1 MNFRFSIRSALS
13 AISLCMASFVHAQ
26 QSEQNAAE
34 SLSLGLN
41 IEVPNV
47 GQPYI
52 AERIGDWNMR
62 CIRSE
67 NGQDPCELFQLLVN
81 NEGNPLS
88 EIMVFPLPKGQAAIA
103 GATII
108 VPLKTL
114 LTARMTIGF
123 DTETTKSYPYSF
135 CTEIGCIARI
145 GLTEDDI
152 ALMKAGNQSVITI
165 RHMDAPDKALNL
177 NLSLSGFTAGFNKIS
192 NQ

>member
-1 MNFRFSIRSALS
+1 MNFRLSIRSALS
-13 AISLCMASFVHAQ
+13 AISLCMASFLNAQ
-26 QSEQNAAE
+26 QSEQNAAD

-41 IEVPNV
+41 IEVPNI

-52 AERIGDWNMR
+52 AERIGDWSMR

-88 EIMVFPLPKGQAAIA
+88 EIMVFPLPQGQAAIA

-123 DTETTKSYPYSF
+123 DAEITKSYPYSF

-152 ALMKAGNQSVITI
+152 ALMKAGDRSVITI
-165 RHMDAPDKALNL
+165 RHMDAPNKALNL
-177 NLSLSGFTAGFNKIS
+177 NLSLSGFTAGFNKIL

>member
-1 MNFRFSIRSALS
+1 MNFRISIRSALG

-52 AERIGDWNMR
+52 AERIGAWNMR

-123 DTETTKSYPYSF
+123 DTETTKSYPCSF

>member
-13 AISLCMASFVHAQ
+13 AISLCMASFVNAQ
-26 QSEQNAAE
+26 QSEQNAAD

-41 IEVPNV
+41 IEVPDI

-52 AERIGDWNMR
+52 AERIGDWSMR
-62 CIRSE
+62 
-67 NGQDPCELFQLLVN
+67 N

-88 EIMVFPLPKGQAAIA
+88 EIMVFPLPQGQAAIA

-123 DTETTKSYPYSF
+123 DAEITKSYPYSF

-152 ALMKAGNQSVITI
+152 ALMKAGDQSVITI
-165 RHMDAPDKALNL
+165 RHMDAPNKALNL
-177 NLSLSGFTAGFNKIS
+177 KLSLSGFTAGFNKIL

>member
-1 MNFRFSIRSALS
+1 
-13 AISLCMASFVHAQ
+13 MASFVHAQ

-41 IEVPNV
+41 IEVPNI

-52 AERIGDWNMR
+52 AERIGDWNIR

-88 EIMVFPLPKGQAAIA
+88 EIMVFPLPQGQVAIA

-145 GLTEDDI
+145 GLTEGDI

>member
-1 MNFRFSIRSALS
+1 MNFRISIRNALG
-13 AISLCMASFVHAQ
+13 AISLFMASFVHAQ

-41 IEVPNV
+41 IEVPNI

-52 AERIGDWNMR
+52 AERIGDWNIR

-88 EIMVFPLPKGQAAIA
+88 EIMVFPLPQGQVAIA

-145 GLTEDDI
+145 GLTEGDI
-152 ALMKAGNQSVITI
+152 ALMKAGNKSVITI

>member
-1 MNFRFSIRSALS
+1 MNFRISIRNALG
-13 AISLCMASFVHAQ
+13 AISLFMASFVHAQ

-41 IEVPNV
+41 IELPNI

-52 AERIGDWNMR
+52 AERIGDWNIR

-88 EIMVFPLPKGQAAIA
+88 EIMVFPLPQGQAAIA

-135 CTEIGCIARI
+135 CTEIGCFARI
-145 GLTEDDI
+145 GLTEGDI
-152 ALMKAGNQSVITI
+152 ALMKAGNKSVITI

>member
-1 MNFRFSIRSALS
+1 MNFRISIRNALG
-13 AISLCMASFVHAQ
+13 AISLFMASFVHAQ

-41 IEVPNV
+41 IEVPNI

-88 EIMVFPLPKGQAAIA
+88 EIMVFPLPQGHGSFLPTLGCART
-103 GATII
+103 GSAT
-108 VPLKTL
+108 L
-114 LTARMTIGF
+114 RSWF
-123 DTETTKSYPYSF
+123 S
-135 CTEIGCIARI
+135 
-145 GLTEDDI
+145 
-152 ALMKAGNQSVITI
+152 
-165 RHMDAPDKALNL
+165 AP
-177 NLSLSGFTAGFNKIS
+177 F
-192 NQ
+192 

>member
-1 MNFRFSIRSALS
+1 MNFCISIRNALG
-13 AISLCMASFVHAQ
+13 AISLFMASFVHAQ

-41 IEVPNV
+41 IELPNI

-52 AERIGDWNMR
+52 AERIGDWNIR

-88 EIMVFPLPKGQAAIA
+88 EIMVFPLPQGQVAIA

-145 GLTEDDI
+145 GLTEGDI
-152 ALMKAGNQSVITI
+152 ALMKGGNQSVITI

>member
-13 AISLCMASFVHAQ
+13 AITFCMASFVNAQ
-26 QSEQNAAE
+26 QSEQNAAD

-41 IEVPNV
+41 IEVPNI

-88 EIMVFPLPKGQAAIA
+88 EIMVFPLPQGQSAIA

-152 ALMKAGNQSVITI
+152 SLMKAGNQSVITI

>member
-13 AISLCMASFVHAQ
+13 AITLCMASFVNAQ
-26 QSEQNAAE
+26 QSEQNAAD

-41 IEVPNV
+41 IEVPDI

-52 AERIGDWNMR
+52 AERIGDWSMR

-88 EIMVFPLPKGQAAIA
+88 EIMVFPLPQGQAAIA

-123 DTETTKSYPYSF
+123 DAEITKSYPYSF

-152 ALMKAGNQSVITI
+152 ALMKAGDQSVITI
-165 RHMDAPDKALNL
+165 RHMDATNKALNL
-177 NLSLSGFTAGFNKIS
+177 NLSLSGFTAGFNKIL

>member
-1 MNFRFSIRSALS
+1 MNFRISIRNALG
-13 AISLCMASFVHAQ
+13 AISFCMASFVHAQ

-34 SLSLGLN
+34 SLSLGLK
-41 IEVPNV
+41 IEVPNI

-67 NGQDPCELFQLLVN
+67 NGHDPCELFQLLVN
-81 NEGNPLS
+81 HEGNPLS
-88 EIMVFPLPKGQAAIA
+88 EIMVFPLPQGQAAIA

-145 GLTEDDI
+145 GLTEGDI

>member
-1 MNFRFSIRSALS
+1 MNFRFSIHSALGT
-13 AISLCMASFVHAQ
+13 IGLCMASFVNAQ

-41 IEVPNV
+41 IKVPDIS
-47 GQPYI
+47 QPYI
-52 AERIGDWNMR
+52 AERIGDWSMR

-67 NGQDPCELFQLLVN
+67 NRQDPCELFQLLVN

-88 EIMVFPLPKGQAAIA
+88 EVMVFPLPQGQAAIA

-108 VPLKTL
+108 VPLETL
-114 LTARMTIGF
+114 LTARMTISF
-123 DTETTKSYPYSF
+123 DPETTRSYPYSF
-135 CTEIGCIARI
+135 CTESGCIARI
-145 GLTEDDI
+145 GLTKDDI

-165 RHMDAPDKALNL
+165 RHIDAPNKALNL
-177 NLSLSGFTAGFNKIS
+177 NLSLSGFTAGFNRIS

>member
-13 AISLCMASFVHAQ
+13 AISLCMASFVNAQ
-26 QSEQNAAE
+26 QSEQNAAD

-41 IEVPNV
+41 IEVPNI

-52 AERIGDWNMR
+52 AERIGDWSMR

-88 EIMVFPLPKGQAAIA
+88 EIMVFPLPQGQAAIA

-123 DTETTKSYPYSF
+123 DAEITKSYPYSF
-135 CTEIGCIARI
+135 CTEIGCFARI

-152 ALMKAGNQSVITI
+152 ALMKVGDQSVITI
-165 RHMDAPDKALNL
+165 RHMDAPNKALNL
-177 NLSLSGFTAGFNKIS
+177 KLSLSGFTAGFNKIL

>member
-1 MNFRFSIRSALS
+1 MNFRISIRNALG
-13 AISLCMASFVHAQ
+13 AISLFMASFVHAQ

-41 IEVPNV
+41 IEVPNI

-88 EIMVFPLPKGQAAIA
+88 EIMVFPLPQGQVAIA

-123 DTETTKSYPYSF
+123 DTETTKRYPYSF

-145 GLTEDDI
+145 GLTEGDI
-152 ALMKAGNQSVITI
+152 ALMKGGNQSVITI

>member
-1 MNFRFSIRSALS
+1 MN
-13 AISLCMASFVHAQ
+13 AQ
-26 QSEQNAAE
+26 QSEQNAAD

-41 IEVPNV
+41 IEVPDI

-52 AERIGDWNMR
+52 AERIGDWSMR

-88 EIMVFPLPKGQAAIA
+88 EIMVFPLPQGQAAIA

-123 DTETTKSYPYSF
+123 DAEITKSYPYSF

-152 ALMKAGNQSVITI
+152 ALMKAGDQSVITI
-165 RHMDAPDKALNL
+165 RHMDAPNKALNL
-177 NLSLSGFTAGFNKIS
+177 NLSLSGFTAGFNKIL

>member
-1 MNFRFSIRSALS
+1 MNFRISIRNALG
-13 AISLCMASFVHAQ
+13 AISLFMASFVHAQ

-41 IEVPNV
+41 IEVPNI

-52 AERIGDWNMR
+52 AERIGDWNIR

-88 EIMVFPLPKGQAAIA
+88 EIMVFPLPQGQVAIA

-145 GLTEDDI
+145 GLTEGDI
-152 ALMKAGNQSVITI
+152 ALMKGGNQSVITI

>member
-1 MNFRFSIRSALS
+1 MNFRISIRSALGV
-13 AISLCMASFVHAQ
+13 ISLCMASFVHAQ

-41 IEVPNV
+41 IEVPNI

-67 NGQDPCELFQLLVN
+67 NGQDPCELFQLLIN

-88 EIMVFPLPKGQAAIA
+88 EIMVFPLPQGQSAIA

>member
-13 AISLCMASFVHAQ
+13 AISLCMASFVNAQ
-26 QSEQNAAE
+26 QSEQNAAD

-41 IEVPNV
+41 IEVPDI

-52 AERIGDWNMR
+52 AERIGDWSMR

-67 NGQDPCELFQLLVN
+67 NGRDPCELFQLLVN

-88 EIMVFPLPKGQAAIA
+88 EIMVFPLPQGQAAIA

-123 DTETTKSYPYSF
+123 DAEITKSYPYSF

-152 ALMKAGNQSVITI
+152 ALMKAGDQSVITI
-165 RHMDAPDKALNL
+165 RHMDTPNKALNL
-177 NLSLSGFTAGFNKIS
+177 KLSLSGFTAGFNKIL

>member
-13 AISLCMASFVHAQ
+13 AISLCMASFVNAQ
-26 QSEQNAAE
+26 QSEQNAAD

-41 IEVPNV
+41 IEVPNI

-52 AERIGDWNMR
+52 AERIGDWSMR

-88 EIMVFPLPKGQAAIA
+88 EIMVFPLPQGQAAIA

-123 DTETTKSYPYSF
+123 DAETTKSYPYSF

-152 ALMKAGNQSVITI
+152 ALMKEGDQSVITI
-165 RHMDAPDKALNL
+165 RHMDAPNKALNL
-177 NLSLSGFTAGFNKIS
+177 NLSLSGFTAGFNKIL

>member
-1 MNFRFSIRSALS
+1 MNFRISIRNALG
-13 AISLCMASFVHAQ
+13 AISLFMASFVHAQ

-41 IEVPNV
+41 IEVPNI

-88 EIMVFPLPKGQAAIA
+88 EIMVFPLPQGQAAIA

-114 LTARMTIGF
+114 LTAGMTIGF

-145 GLTEDDI
+145 GLTEGDI

-165 RHMDAPDKALNL
+165 RHMDAPAKALNL

>member
-1 MNFRFSIRSALS
+1 MNFRISIRSALG
-13 AISLCMASFVHAQ
+13 AIGLCMASFVHAQ
-26 QSEQNAAE
+26 KSEQNAAE

-41 IEVPNV
+41 IEVPNI

-88 EIMVFPLPKGQAAIA
+88 EIVVFPLLQGQPAIA

-145 GLTEDDI
+145 GLTEGDI
-152 ALMKAGNQSVITI
+152 ALMKAGKQSVITI

>member
-1 MNFRFSIRSALS
+1 MNFRISIRNALG
-13 AISLCMASFVHAQ
+13 AISLFIASFVHAQ

-41 IEVPNV
+41 IEVPNI

-88 EIMVFPLPKGQAAIA
+88 EIMVFPLPQGQVAIA

-145 GLTEDDI
+145 GLTEGDI
-152 ALMKAGNQSVITI
+152 ALMKAGNKSVITI